1 MSNISRAES
10 TILFVGYQATGTL
23 GREIVDGAKQVGIL
37 GRTYTVSARIIQMN
51 GLSGHADRDEL
62 LRWLSGLQTPL
73 SHLFVTHG
81 EPDVSQYFANFL
93 RKRTGWE
100 ISVPQ
105 YRDKVILD

>member
-1 MSNISRAES
+1 
-10 TILFVGYQATGTL
+10 
-23 GREIVDGAKQVGIL
+23 
-37 GRTYTVSARIIQMN
+37 MN

-62 LRWLSGLQTPL
+62 LRWLSSLQTPL
-73 SHLFVTHG
+73 PRLFVTHG